1 MAAIL
6 SRPQCVKKWL
16 CHSGHRV
23 ALVVHRAQKSV
34 PGSAGEWPTF
44 LPPPLESCSGT
55 ANVDG
60 PNWQRK
66 SETCLSTTKVVVG
79 LCAVLPFRGRPLLTG
94 PWLLNSIPHLRHS
107 LQGTRQNWTDLS
119 HHAQLSM
126 CTSRDKMAASGM
138 EFSVLIE
145 CEFVAVVSW
154 KVGWWCFFHT
164 KFALVRSDDWWV
176 SFTRP
181 WAVFTR
187 LGRPDEW
194 LVRTL
199 ILLHVFISPHMCDS
213 YKATYVNICFWWA
226 AWIAAMTLSS
236 FAWVT
241 WPDGEINTNMI
252 KSILHSRFCNDPQ
265 GRIWT
270 TCVMGN
276 VEKW

>member
-1 MAAIL
+1 M
-6 SRPQCVKKWL
+6 
-16 CHSGHRV
+16 
-23 ALVVHRAQKSV
+23 
-34 PGSAGEWPTF
+34 
-44 LPPPLESCSGT
+44 
-55 ANVDG
+55 
-60 PNWQRK
+60 
-66 SETCLSTTKVVVG
+66 
-79 LCAVLPFRGRPLLTG
+79 LPFRGRPLLTG
-94 PWLLNSIPHLRHS
+94 PWLLNSIPHWRHS

-145 CEFVAVVSW
+145 CEFVAVVLW

-199 ILLHVFISPHMCDS
+199 SELLSLYSFLPLSFPLTFFWLGCYCS
-213 YKATYVNICFWWA
+213 KWFCF
-226 AWIAAMTLSS
+226 SS
-236 FAWVT
+236 
-241 WPDGEINTNMI
+241 
-252 KSILHSRFCNDPQ
+252 
-265 GRIWT
+265 
-270 TCVMGN
+270 GN
-276 VEKW
+276 